1 MFDSKICALP
11 RSKCHAA
18 VLAMLCLL
26 LSAAIGNAQGGGVG
40 STRGLPEAASGVHRI
55 QGTVFLPNGRRA
67 AEGIL
72 IKLDGNVV
80 GTRRASTDGSGEFSF
95 NSLPA
100 ADYSITIDAGPDYV
114 PVRQSVLIYGN
125 TGNVGM
131 GNAGDTT
138 RLDIHLQ
145 PKGPTDEQLFAGIP
159 AAAVDKYKK
168 ARELGR
174 SSADKKASEQGAKL
188 AIEQL
193 NGALAIYPNF
203 PAALSELGTQ
213 YHKLNEMTKLAE
225 TMEALLKLKPGDPH
239 AHLNLGIALYS
250 QKKFEDAETH
260 LREAVRLA
268 NTDAIAH
275 YYLGV
280 TLVGLKKYGDAEKE
294 LEAAIA
300 NGGDNMAQAHRYLGG
315 LYMASKNPKAAD
327 ELEKYLTL
335 DPKAPD
341 AERTKAAIK
350 DLRTKQ

>member
-1 MFDSKICALP
+1 MFDFKVCSLTHVKYYE
-11 RSKCHAA
+11 A

-26 LSAAIGNAQGGGVG
+26 LSAVVANAQGGVG
-40 STRGLPEAASGVHRI
+40 STRGLPEAAAGVHRI

-80 GTRRASTDGSGEFSF
+80 GTRRASTDGSGDFAF

-100 ADYSITIDAGPDYV
+100 ADYSITVDAGPDYV
-114 PVRQSVLIYGN
+114 PVRQSVVIYGN
-125 TGNVGM
+125 TGNVGL

-138 RLDIHLQ
+138 KLDIHLQ
-145 PKGPTDEQLFAGIP
+145 PKGPSDEQLFGGVP
-159 AAAVDKYKK
+159 AAAIDKYKK

-174 SSADKKASEQGAKL
+174 TSSDKKATEQGAKL
-188 AIEQL
+188 AVEQL
-193 NGALAIYPNF
+193 NSALAIYPNF

-213 YHKLNEMTKLAE
+213 YGKLNEMAKLAE
-225 TMEALLKLKPGDPH
+225 TMEALLKLKPGDPQ
-239 AHLNLGIALYS
+239 AHLNLGIALFS
-250 QKKFEDAETH
+250 QKKFDDAETH

-280 TLVGLKKYGDAEKE
+280 TLVSLKEYGEAEKE
-294 LEAAIA
+294 LEAAIS
-300 NGGDNMAQAHRYLGG
+300 NGGDNMPQAHRYLGG

-327 ELEKYLTL
+327 ELEKYLKL

-350 DLRTKQ
+350 DLRSKQ